1 MGILR
6 RRKILSENYVT
17 GKAPKRF
24 KIQHYSPWRR
34 RLILALGFLTV
45 LSIGWCSYWLGAELS
60 GYKNDQIVWE
70 LNVLRLKVAQ
80 LEDQRSQLLRQLAL
94 LQQSS
99 GVEYNA
105 YKEVRQS
112 LNDMQARM
120 LELDEELSLYKS
132 IVSTSE
138 LERGLHL
145 QDVRVVKV
153 DGEGGFLYKLVLAQV
168 RGNGRKAQGR
178 VKIKIKGQQKGN
190 NVIYSLGDLSPQQA
204 KEISFSF
211 KYFQR
216 IEGKLVIP
224 TGFTPSA
231 LEVEIKPKG
240 KRLKIIQRSYS
251 WKKVLVGGV

>member
-6 RRKILSENYVT
+6 RRKILSESSVT
-17 GKAPKRF
+17 GKAPRRF
-24 KIQHYSPWRR
+24 RIQRYSPWRR
-34 RLILALGFLTV
+34 RVILALGLVSLF
-45 LSIGWCSYWLGAELS
+45 SICWFFYWLGAELS

-99 GVEYNA
+99 DVEFKA
-105 YKEVRQS
+105 YKEVKQS
-112 LNDMQARM
+112 LSDMQTRM

-138 LERGLHL
+138 LQRGLHL
-145 QDVRVVKV
+145 QDVRVIKA
-153 DGEGGFLYKLVLAQV
+153 GEEGGFLYKLVLAQV
-168 RGNGRKAQGR
+168 RGNGRKAQGG
-178 VKIKIKGQQKGN
+178 VEIKIKGKQKG
-190 NVIYSLGDLSPQQA
+190 VTATYSLNDLSPQYLGDM
-204 KEISFSF
+204 SFSF

-216 IEGKLVIP
+216 IEGKLSIP
-224 TGFTPSA
+224 KGFLPIS
-231 LEVEIKPKG
+231 LEIEIKPKG

-251 WKKVLVGGV
+251 WKNVLVGGV